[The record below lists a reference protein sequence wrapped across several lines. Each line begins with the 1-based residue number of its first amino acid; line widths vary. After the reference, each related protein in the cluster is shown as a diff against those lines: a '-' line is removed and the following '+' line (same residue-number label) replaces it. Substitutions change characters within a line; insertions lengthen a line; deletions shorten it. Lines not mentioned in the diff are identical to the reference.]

1 MLTASKIL
9 RETLRLDSPISL
21 SSVSPIERTM
31 LAGKYEVQSS
41 DIILNLLAN
50 LHTDPKV
57 YDQPLK
63 FIPERMLDENYKKLP
78 KNSWKPFGN
87 GVRAVSEPQ
96 ENSLVEANS
105 KWQCIGRAFAWQ
117 EATLI
122 MALILQNFDLSL
134 HDPEYKLVH
143 RQTLTIKPADL
154 YIHAKLR
161 QGLDPTELE
170 ARLSGVHGARD
181 MAAGSS
187 SALNP
192 SRAESHANETAMKMF
207 ILYGSNTGTCESMAQ
222 SLASAAPRHGY
233 NDVTVCSMNQAVKAV
248 PQDGT
253 RGVFV
258 IITASYEGE
267 PPDNA
272 VEFVRR
278 LEDFKEGDKAFKGI
292 NFAVFGCGNH
302 DWAQTFHRIPRLVD
316 QRLEILGGHRIA
328 KMGLADAA
336 SEDMLVAFET
346 WEDEVRLSRDHKFH
360 ILSVLTTGP

>member
-1 MLTASKIL
+1 
-9 RETLRLDSPISL
+9 
-21 SSVSPIERTM
+21 M

-41 DIILNLLAN
+41 DIILSILSN

-63 FIPERMLDENYKKLP
+63 FFPERMLDDNFKKLP

-87 GVRAVSEPQ
+87 GVRAVSVPRQ
-96 ENSLVEANS
+96 NSLVEANS

-117 EATLI
+117 EAILI

-134 HDPEYKLVH
+134 HDPEYKLRH
-143 RQTLTIKPADL
+143 KQTLTIKPADL

-170 ARLSGVHGARD
+170 ARLSGFHGARA

-192 SRAESHANETAMKMF
+192 SRAENNANETAMKIF
-207 ILYGSNTGTCESMAQ
+207 ILYGSNSGTCESMAQ
-222 SLASAAPRHGY
+222 SLASGAPRHGY
-233 NDVTVCSMNQAVKAV
+233 NDVIVCSMDQAVQTV
-248 PQDGT
+248 PQNGT
-253 RGVFV
+253 RHVLV

-278 LEDFKEGDKAFKGI
+278 LEDFSERDTAFKDTS
-292 NFAVFGCGNH
+292 FAIFGCGNH
-302 DWAQTFHRIPRLVD
+302 DWARTFHRIPRLVD
-316 QRLEILGGHRIA
+316 QRLEMLGGNRLA
-328 KMGLADAA
+328 KIGLADAA

-346 WEDEVRLSRDHKFH
+346 WEDEVRLGRDH
-360 ILSVLTTGP
+360 

>member
-1 MLTASKIL
+1 
-9 RETLRLDSPISL
+9 
-21 SSVSPIERTM
+21 M
-31 LAGKYEVQSS
+31 LAGKYEVQNS
-41 DIILNLLAN
+41 DLILSILAN

-63 FIPERMLDENYKKLP
+63 FIPERMLDENFKKLP

-87 GVRAVSEPQ
+87 GVRAVSGPQ
-96 ENSLVEANS
+96 EHSLVEANS

-117 EATLI
+117 EAILI

-134 HDPEYKLVH
+134 HDPEYKLSH
-143 RQTLTIKPADL
+143 KQTLTIKPADL

-181 MAAGSS
+181 MAADS
-187 SALNP
+187 SARNP
-192 SRAESHANETAMKMF
+192 SRAENHADETEMKIF
-207 ILYGSNTGTCESMAQ
+207 ILFGSNSGTCESMAH

-233 NDVTVCSMNQAVKAV
+233 NDVLVCSMDQAVKAV
-248 PQDGT
+248 PQEGT
-253 RGVFV
+253 RHVLV

-272 VEFVRR
+272 VEFIRR
-278 LEDFKEGDKAFKGI
+278 LEGFKESDKAYKGT

-316 QRLEILGGHRIA
+316 QRLEMLGGHRLA

-336 SEDMLVAFET
+336 SEDMLVVFET
-346 WEDEVRLSRDHKFH
+346 WEDEVSLSRDHRFH
-360 ILSVLTTGP
+360 ILSVLTPCP